1 MSTNGTSPHQYVTP
15 SMLRQRALADVTLPS
30 GLLVQIRFIQQLDLL
45 GAWELPLP
53 QADTAEVARPSM
65 TEAFST
71 YETYGHIADCA
82 IVAGC
87 VQPRFAPRQA
97 TEVPEEVAQL
107 QDLDSND
114 YYALAAAILR
124 HSGLTPEVATAI
136 DSFRDDAQRAPGR
149 PDGGEVSPAA
159 TSDPGHDA
167 GRVLSESP
175 AGPDRSAAADAA
187 AIEWATEAAH
197 GGDAGAGGS
206 V

>member
-1 MSTNGTSPHQYVTP
+1 MATNGMHPPRYATP
-15 SMLRQRALADVTLPS
+15 SALRQRALTDVILPS

-53 QADTAEVARPSM
+53 QADPAETARPLLA
-65 TEAFST
+65 EAFST

-136 DSFRDDAQRAPGR
+136 DSFRDDAQRALGR
-149 PDGGEVSPAA
+149 PDGGEVSPPAA
-159 TSDPGHDA
+159 SDPGDDA

-187 AIEWATEAAH
+187 AVEWATEATH
-197 GGDAGAGGS
+197 GGDAGAGRP